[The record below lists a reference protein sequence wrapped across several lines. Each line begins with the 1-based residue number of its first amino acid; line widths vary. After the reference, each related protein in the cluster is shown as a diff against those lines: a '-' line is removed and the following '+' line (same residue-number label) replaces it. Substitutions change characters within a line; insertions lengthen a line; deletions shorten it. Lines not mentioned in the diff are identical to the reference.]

1 MNSIFEHVYHKNDDS
16 SATVQEIQTLLNHV
30 VPINDDG
37 EGIKEFISEIIS
49 NFSLEEPIKI
59 AGSHQAITDFLSQ
72 DIDKFDAILG
82 VSDLVN
88 LDFPNES
95 GMAKFVP
102 TRYLKFD
109 ILGED
114 SNEVGNR
121 NIRSIY
127 RAKQNFLDHFYN
139 IDKFTDFALVHDF
152 KFLVLNDFQ
161 SLNKNQD
168 ILNRKAKF
176 RFIEADG
183 ETYFRSLVSHE
194 RYKTFDNSIVFYI
207 SLSKI
212 SAFSQNNNL
221 KFDLN
226 YMYMTDSKLELTFM
240 ETTSHLVNDSISIQ
254 TGINVRNSEL
264 GDGAAVFNFVY
275 KIINNKNQNIMLQRS
290 VLANINHGH
299 APHTISR
306 ELEKIDDFISSRE
319 ELIKMLGNID
329 WEKNIEES
337 SAEYALIF
345 TRIEGLKKSRS
356 LPKDAKTKLLNA
368 IDSKSIANKVINLL
382 QILGMLSKSVED
394 ESREVQRI
402 VEDRLNKLIV
412 EISHRNFN

>member
-1 MNSIFEHVYHKNDDS
+1 MNPIFEHVYHKNDDS
-16 SATVQEIQTLLNHV
+16 STTAEEIRTLLNHV
-30 VPINDDG
+30 VPINDG
-37 EGIKEFISEIIS
+37 SESEKEFIGEIIS

-59 AGSHQAITDFLSQ
+59 DGSHQAITDFLSQ
-72 DIDKFDAILG
+72 EINKFDAILG

-88 LDFPNES
+88 LDFPIES

-114 SNEVGNR
+114 SNRVGNK

-127 RAKQNFLDHFYN
+127 RAKQMFLDYFYS
-139 IDKFTDFALVHDF
+139 IDKFTDFALSYDF
-152 KFLVLNDFQ
+152 KFLVLNDFK
-161 SLNKNQD
+161 SLNENQD

-176 RFIEADG
+176 RFIEANG
-183 ETYFRSLVSHE
+183 ETYFRSLVSQG

-207 SLSKI
+207 VLSKI
-212 SAFSQNNNL
+212 SEFSKNHNL
-221 KFDLN
+221 EFDLN

-240 ETTSHLVNDSISIQ
+240 ETTSHLIDDSISIQ
-254 TGINVRNSEL
+254 TGINVTNSEL

-275 KIINNKNQNIMLQRS
+275 KIINNKNQNIMLQRD
-290 VLANINHGH
+290 VLAKINHGH

-306 ELEKIDDFISSRE
+306 ELEQIDDFISNRE
-319 ELIKMLGNID
+319 ELIKMLENID
-329 WEKNIEES
+329 WKKNIEES

-345 TRIEGLKKSRS
+345 TRIQGLQRSRS

-382 QILGMLSKSVED
+382 QIFGMLSKSVED
-394 ESREVQRI
+394 ESREVQRV